1 MWKEI
6 TVNHSDIESVN
17 FDSLLNG
24 KIPAIVVRN
33 FYDKKQCKKIVA
45 KIENSQKSIFQK
57 KLQHIGPFL
66 MSYVTKKKDYF
77 DNAKQTRKTFENI
90 FSENIQPTEK
100 ISKIISRILPGYSTS
115 IARES
120 GNDFSPYVIRIH
132 ENGKSIPIHKD
143 NVKYEGKEYDF
154 AGIDNQLSC
163 IVHLQEP
170 QSGGEIVI
178 YDKQWS
184 RNDEKLRNVDFGYSQ
199 DVVSRAEFCKI
210 SNLCAGD
217 LVMIN
222 PNYYHKVTQIQGN
235 IPRITL
241 GMFLGLYKKEQRIV
255 AWA

>member
-1 MWKEI
+1 MWREI
-6 TVNHSDIESVN
+6 TVNYSGIESVD

-33 FYDKKQCKKIVA
+33 FYGQKQCEDIVKKIG
-45 KIENSQKSIFQK
+45 NSQKSIFQK

-66 MSYVTKKKDYF
+66 MSYTTKKKDYF
-77 DNAKQTRKTFENI
+77 DNAKQARKTFEDI
-90 FSENIQPTEK
+90 FSENNQPIVK

-115 IARES
+115 LARES

-132 ENGKSIPIHKD
+132 GNGKAIPIHKD

-154 AGIDNQLSC
+154 TGIDNQLSC

-184 RNDEKLRNVDFGYSQ
+184 RNDEKLRNIDFGYSQ

-210 SNLCAGD
+210 SNLSAGD

-222 PNYYHKVTQIQGN
+222 PNYYHKVTQIEGN
-235 IPRITL
+235 VSRITL
-241 GMFLGLYKKEQRIV
+241 GMFLGLYKKEQKIV

>member
-1 MWKEI
+1 VWKEI
-6 TVNHSDIESVN
+6 IVDQSSIESVD

-24 KIPAIVVRN
+24 NIPAIVVRN
-33 FYDKKQCKKIVA
+33 FYDRKQCKKIVE
-45 KIENSQKSIFQK
+45 KIENSQKSFFQK

-66 MSYVTKKKDYF
+66 MSYATKKKEYF
-77 DNAKQTRKTFENI
+77 DNAKNTRKTFEDI
-90 FSENIQPTEK
+90 FSQTVQPTLK
-100 ISKIISRILPGYSTS
+100 ISKIISKVLPEYFTS
-115 IARES
+115 LARES

-154 AGIDNQLSC
+154 SGIDHQLSC

-170 QSGGEIVI
+170 QNGGQIVI
-178 YDKQWS
+178 FNKQWS
-184 RNDEKLRNVDFGYSQ
+184 RNDEKRRNIDFGYSE
-199 DVVSRAEFCKI
+199 DIVSTSEFCKI

-222 PNYYHKVTQIQGN
+222 PNHYHKVTPIQGY

-255 AWA
+255 VWA

>member
-1 MWKEI
+1 VWREI
-6 TVNHSDIESVN
+6 TVNYSGIESVD

-33 FYDKKQCKKIVA
+33 FYGQKQCEGIVEKIG
-45 KIENSQKSIFQK
+45 NSQKSIFQK

-66 MSYVTKKKDYF
+66 MSYTTKKKDYF
-77 DNAKQTRKTFENI
+77 DNAKQARKTFEDI
-90 FSENIQPTEK
+90 FSENNQPIVK

-115 IARES
+115 LARES

-132 ENGKSIPIHKD
+132 GNGKAIPIHKD

-154 AGIDNQLSC
+154 TGIDNQLSC

-184 RNDEKLRNVDFGYSQ
+184 RNDEKLRNIDFGYSQ

-210 SNLCAGD
+210 SNLSAGD

-222 PNYYHKVTQIQGN
+222 PNYYHKVTQIEGN
-235 IPRITL
+235 VSRITL
-241 GMFLGLYKKEQRIV
+241 GMFLGLYKKEQKIV